1 MCGIVA
7 YKGKKVCFPILLD
20 GLKKLEY
27 RGYDSAG
34 VACIINNKINITKRA
49 GKVKELE
56 NAIKNKQ
63 SSKNCSGLGIAH
75 TRWATH
81 GEPNQKNAHPHIDD
95 SKKITLVHNG
105 IIENFDPIKKFL
117 KSKKIKFKSDTDT
130 EVLVQLIGY
139 FYNKGKLN
147 FEQSVRAALQRV
159 DGAYAIVILNTDF
172 PDMMIAARKGS
183 PLVLGLKDNEFFIGS
198 DVSPIIKYTQQIT
211 YLNDSEMAVIN
222 GDSYEIKSVDKDV
235 SLPKKVEKIDYKI
248 DDFDKGKFQYFMHKE
263 IHEQVDTIRNTLK
276 GRSTKSSV
284 LLHGLSEYW
293 EEIKVAEKIY
303 ITACGTSWHAGLIG
317 KNLIERFAEVPVH
330 VEYASEFRYNH
341 SIMDNKTVVIAISQS
356 GETADTLAAIAK
368 ANDFGAITI
377 GICNVPGSSVSRETK
392 CGIHTR
398 CGHEIGVA
406 STKAFTAQIS
416 VLYLLALK
424 LADSKKK
431 ITAHGLKKYLNM
443 SGYEKSAVGLNPYGT
458 KAIKSLLRKEKSIN
472 KMAQKYKNASDFLYL
487 GRGLNFPVAL
497 EGALKLK
504 EISYIHAEGYPAAEM
519 KHGPIALVDK
529 NMPNVF
535 IVPKDKTY
543 DKIISNI
550 EEIKSRKG
558 KIIIVTD
565 SKDKIL
571 RDLADDLI
579 LLPKTNQYLFVILAT
594 IALQLFSYFIALA
607 KGCDVDQP
615 RNLAKSV
622 TVE

>member
-7 YKGKKVCFPILLD
+7 YKGPKNCYPILVD
-20 GLKKLEY
+20 GLHRLEY

-34 VACIINNKINITKRA
+34 IACLSDGKISITKRS
-49 GKVKELE
+49 GKVIQLE
-56 NAIKNKQ
+56 QRLKVDGKFQ
-63 SSKNCSGLGIAH
+63 DCHGPGIAH

-81 GEPNQKNAHPHIDD
+81 GKPNQINAHPHKDQSGNIV
-95 SKKITLVHNG
+95 LVHNG
-105 IIENFDPIKKFL
+105 IIENYNPIKKFL
-117 KSKKIKFKSDTDT
+117 KSKKVKFKSETDT

-139 FYNKGKLN
+139 FFNQGKLN

-159 DGAYAIVILNTDF
+159 DGAYGIVVLNKKE
-172 PDMMIAARKGS
+172 PDVMIAARKGS
-183 PLVLGLKDNEFFIGS
+183 PLVLGIKDKEFFIAS
-198 DVSPIIKYTQQIT
+198 DISPIIKHTQQII
-211 YLNDSEMAVIN
+211 YLEDAQMAIIN
-222 GDSYEIKSVDKDV
+222 GDDYKITSINKDV

-248 DDFDKGKFQYFMHKE
+248 DDYDKGKFKFFMHKE
-263 IHEQVDTIRNTLK
+263 IHEQIDTIKNTIT
-276 GRSTKSSV
+276 GRTKKDSIM
-284 LLHGLSEYW
+284 LHGLLDYW
-293 EEIKVAEKIY
+293 QEIKQADKIF

-330 VEYASEFRYNH
+330 VEYASEFRYNKTLV
-341 SIMDNKTVVIAISQS
+341 DNNSVVIAISQS
-356 GETADTLAAIAK
+356 GETADTLAAIQK
-368 ANDFGAITI
+368 ANDYGAITV
-377 GICNVPGSSVSRETK
+377 GICNVPGSSVSRETN
-392 CGIHTR
+392 CGIFTR
-398 CGHEIGVA
+398 CGHEVGVA

-416 VLYLLALK
+416 ILYLLALK
-424 LADSKKK
+424 LADSNDTMSKKDIKKHLDYEDGIKK
-431 ITAHGLKKYLNM
+431 IKNVLN
-443 SGYEKSAVGLNPYGT
+443 
-458 KAIKSLLRKEKSIN
+458 KEKDI
-472 KMAQKYKNASDFLYL
+472 KRIALKYKNANDFLYL

-529 NMPNVF
+529 DMPNVF

-571 RDLADDLI
+571 KDLANDLI
-579 LLPKTNQYLFVILAT
+579 LVPKTNHYMFCVLAS
-594 IALQLFSYFIALA
+594 IVLQLFAYYVAVGKKLN
-607 KGCDVDQP
+607 VDQP

>member
-7 YKGKKVCFPILLD
+7 YKGPKNCYPILID
-20 GLKKLEY
+20 GLHRLEY

-34 VACIINNKINITKRA
+34 IACLSDDRITVTKRS
-49 GKVKELE
+49 GKVIQLE
-56 NAIKNKQ
+56 R
-63 SSKNCSGLGIAH
+63 GLKVNGKYENFNGSGIAH

-81 GEPNQKNAHPHIDD
+81 GKPNQINAHPHKDD
-95 SKKITLVHNG
+95 SGNIVLVHNG
-105 IIENFDPIKKFL
+105 IIENYDPIKKFL
-117 KSKKIKFKSDTDT
+117 KSKKIKFKSETDT

-159 DGAYAIVILNTDF
+159 DGAYGIVVLNKKE
-172 PDMMIAARKGS
+172 PDIMIAARKGS
-183 PLVLGLKDNEFFIGS
+183 PLVLGIKDNEFFVGS
-198 DVSPIIKYTQQIT
+198 DVSPIIKHTQQII
-211 YLNDSEMAVIN
+211 YLEDSQMAVMKGEEYKIT
-222 GDSYEIKSVDKDV
+222 SIDKDV
-235 SLPKKVEKIDYKI
+235 SLPKKVEKIDFKI
-248 DDFDKGKFQYFMHKE
+248 DDYDKGKFKYFMHKE
-263 IHEQVDTIRNTLK
+263 IHEQIYTIRNTIT
-276 GRSTKSSV
+276 GRAKKDRV
-284 LLHGLSEYW
+284 YLNGLMEYW
-293 EEIKVAEKIY
+293 TQIKEADKIF

-330 VEYASEFRYNH
+330 VEYASEFRYNKTLV
-341 SIMDNKTVVIAISQS
+341 DNKSVVIAISQS
-356 GETADTLAAIAK
+356 GETADTLAAIKK
-368 ANDFGAITI
+368 ANEYGAITV
-377 GICNVPGSSVSRETK
+377 GICNVAGSSVARETN
-392 CGIHTR
+392 CGIFTR
-398 CGHEIGVA
+398 CGHEVGVA
-406 STKAFTAQIS
+406 STKAFTAQVS

-424 LADSKKK
+424 LADSNDTISRNSIK
-431 ITAHGLKKYLNM
+431 AHLDFDD
-443 SGYEKSAVGLNPYGT
+443 
-458 KAIKSLLRKEKSIN
+458 SIN
-472 KMAQKYKNASDFLYL
+472 KIKSILKKENEIRKVALKYKNAKDFLYL

-529 NMPNVF
+529 NMPNLF

-565 SKDKIL
+565 SRDKIL
-571 RDLADDLI
+571 KGLANDLI
-579 LLPKTNQYLFVILAT
+579 LIPKTNHYMFCQLAT
-594 IALQLFSYFIALA
+594 IVLQLFAYYIAVGKKLN
-607 KGCDVDQP
+607 VDQP

>member
-7 YKGKKVCFPILLD
+7 YKGPKNCYPILID
-20 GLKKLEY
+20 GLHRLEY

-34 VACIINNKINITKRA
+34 IACLSDDRITVTKRS
-49 GKVKELE
+49 GKVIQLE
-56 NAIKNKQ
+56 RGLKVNGKYE
-63 SSKNCSGLGIAH
+63 NCNGSGIAH

-81 GEPNQKNAHPHIDD
+81 GKPNQINAHPHKDD
-95 SKKITLVHNG
+95 SGNIVLVHNG
-105 IIENFDPIKKFL
+105 IIENYDPIKKFL
-117 KSKKIKFKSDTDT
+117 KSKKIKFKSETDT

-139 FYNKGKLN
+139 FFNKGKLN

-159 DGAYAIVILNTDF
+159 DGAYGIVVLNRKE
-172 PDMMIAARKGS
+172 PDVMIAARKGS
-183 PLVLGLKDNEFFIGS
+183 PLVLGIKDNEFFVGS
-198 DVSPIIKYTQQIT
+198 DVSPIIKHTQQII
-211 YLNDSEMAVIN
+211 YLEDSQMAVMKGEEYKIT
-222 GDSYEIKSVDKDV
+222 SIDKDV
-235 SLPKKVEKIDYKI
+235 SLPKKVEKIDFKI
-248 DDFDKGKFQYFMHKE
+248 DDYDKGKFKYFMHKE
-263 IHEQVDTIRNTLK
+263 IHEQIYTIHNTIT
-276 GRSTKSSV
+276 GRAKKDRV
-284 LLHGLSEYW
+284 YLNGLMEYW
-293 EEIKVAEKIY
+293 TQIKEADKIF

-330 VEYASEFRYNH
+330 VEYASEFRYNKTLV
-341 SIMDNKTVVIAISQS
+341 DNKSVVIAISQS
-356 GETADTLAAIAK
+356 GETADTLAAIKK
-368 ANDFGAITI
+368 ANEYGAITV
-377 GICNVPGSSVSRETK
+377 GICNVAGSSVARETN
-392 CGIHTR
+392 CGIFTR
-398 CGHEIGVA
+398 CGHEVGVA
-406 STKAFTAQIS
+406 STKAFTAQVS

-424 LADSKKK
+424 LADSNDTISRNSMK
-431 ITAHGLKKYLNM
+431 AHLDFDD
-443 SGYEKSAVGLNPYGT
+443 
-458 KAIKSLLRKEKSIN
+458 SIN
-472 KMAQKYKNASDFLYL
+472 KIKSILKKENEIKKVALKYKNAKDFLYL

-529 NMPNVF
+529 NMPNLF

-565 SKDKIL
+565 SRDKIL
-571 RDLADDLI
+571 KNLANDLI
-579 LLPKTNQYLFVILAT
+579 LIPKTNHYMFCQLAT
-594 IALQLFSYFIALA
+594 IVLQLFAYYIAVGKKLN
-607 KGCDVDQP
+607 VDQP

>member
-7 YKGKKVCFPILLD
+7 YKGPKNCYPILID
-20 GLKKLEY
+20 GLHRLEY

-34 VACIINNKINITKRA
+34 VACLSDGKISITKRR
-49 GKVKELE
+49 GKVIQLE
-56 NAIKNKQ
+56 Q
-63 SSKNCSGLGIAH
+63 GLKANGKFQTCDGSGIAH

-81 GEPNQKNAHPHIDD
+81 GKPNQVNAHPHKDQSGNIV
-95 SKKITLVHNG
+95 LVHNG
-105 IIENFDPIKKFL
+105 IIENYNPIKKFL
-117 KSKKIKFKSDTDT
+117 KSKKIKFKSETDT

-139 FYNKGKLN
+139 FFNKGKLN

-159 DGAYAIVILNTDF
+159 DGAYGIVVLNRKE

-183 PLVLGLKDNEFFIGS
+183 PLVLGVKDNEFFVGS
-198 DVSPIIKYTQQIT
+198 DISPIIKHTQQIV
-211 YLNDSEMAVIN
+211 YLEDSQMAI
-222 GDSYEIKSVDKDV
+222 IKDDEYKITSIDKDV
-235 SLPKKVEKIDYKI
+235 SLPKKVEKIDFKI
-248 DDFDKGKFQYFMHKE
+248 DDYDKGKFKYFMHKE
-263 IHEQVDTIRNTLK
+263 IHEQIDTISNTIT
-276 GRSTKSSV
+276 GRAKKDRV
-284 LLHGLSEYW
+284 YLNGLLEYW
-293 EEIKVAEKIY
+293 AQIKEADKIF

-317 KNLIERFAEVPVH
+317 KNLIERFAKIPVH
-330 VEYASEFRYNH
+330 VEYASEFRYNKTL
-341 SIMDNKTVVIAISQS
+341 IDNNSVVIAISQS
-356 GETADTLAAIAK
+356 GETADTLAAIKK
-368 ANDFGAITI
+368 ANEHGAITV
-377 GICNVPGSSVSRETK
+377 GICNVPGSSVSRETN
-392 CGIHTR
+392 CGIFTR
-398 CGHEIGVA
+398 CGHEVGVA

-416 VLYLLALK
+416 ILYLLALK
-424 LADSKKK
+424 LAASNDAISKASLRSHLDFSDSIKK
-431 ITAHGLKKYLNM
+431 IKNVLKKEN
-443 SGYEKSAVGLNPYGT
+443 E
-458 KAIKSLLRKEKSIN
+458 IKKIAL
-472 KMAQKYKNASDFLYL
+472 KYKNANDFLYL
-487 GRGLNFPVAL
+487 GRGLNFPIAL

-558 KIIIVTD
+558 KIIIITD

-571 RDLADDLI
+571 RDLANDLI
-579 LLPKTNQYLFVILAT
+579 LVPKTNHFMFCHLAT
-594 IALQLFSYFIALA
+594 IVLQLFAYYIAVGKNLN
-607 KGCDVDQP
+607 VDQP

>member
-7 YKGKKVCFPILLD
+7 YKGSKNCFPILIN

-34 VACIINNKINITKRA
+34 VACILNDRIAITKRV
-49 GKVKELE
+49 GKVRELE
-56 NAIKNKQ
+56 NAINNKK
-63 SSKNCSGLGIAH
+63 SLKNCSGTGIAH

-81 GEPNQKNAHPHIDD
+81 GEPNQRNAHPHSDY

-105 IIENFDPIKKFL
+105 IIENHVPIKKFL
-117 KSKKIKFKSDTDT
+117 KSKKIIFKSDTDT

-139 FYNKGKLN
+139 FYNRGKLD

-159 DGAYAIVILNTDF
+159 DGAYAIVVLHMDF
-172 PDMMIAARKGS
+172 PEMMIAARKGS
-183 PLVLGLKDNEFFIGS
+183 PLVLGIKDSEFFIGS
-198 DVSPIIKYTQQIT
+198 DIFPIIKHTQNII
-211 YLNDSEMAVIN
+211 YLKDSEMAVMN
-222 GDSYEIKSVDKDV
+222 ESNYEIKSVDKDV
-235 SLPKKVEKIDYKI
+235 VLPKRVERIDYKI
-248 DDFDKGKFQYFMHKE
+248 DDFDKGKFKYFMHKE
-263 IHEQVDTIRNTLK
+263 IHEQTLTIQNTLK
-276 GRSTKSSV
+276 GRSTESSV

-293 EEIKVAEKIY
+293 EEIYKAEKIY

-317 KNLIERFAEVPVH
+317 KNLIERFAQIPVH

-341 SIMDNKTVVIAISQS
+341 SIMDNKTVVVAISQS
-356 GETADTLAAIAK
+356 GETADTLAAISK

-377 GICNVPGSSVSRETK
+377 GICNVPGSSVSRETN

-406 STKAFTAQIS
+406 STKAFTSQIA

-424 LADSKKK
+424 LADSRKEISKSEM
-431 ITAHGLKKYLNM
+431 KKYLM
-443 SGYEKSAVGLNPYGT
+443 GASGAVQKDI
-458 KAIKSLLRKEKSIN
+458 KALFRKEKSI
-472 KMAQKYKNASDFLYL
+472 KKIAEKYQNASDFLYL

-543 DKIISNI
+543 EKIISNI

-558 KIIIVTD
+558 KIIIITD

-571 RDLADDLI
+571 RDLSDDLI
-579 LLPKTNQYLFVILAT
+579 LLPRTNQYVFVILAT
-594 IALQLFSYFIALA
+594 IVLQLFSFFIAVA

>member
-7 YKGKKVCFPILLD
+7 YKGKKNCYPILIN

-34 VACIINNKINITKRA
+34 IACISDKGKITISKRS
-49 GKVKELE
+49 GKVRQLE
-56 NAIKNKQ
+56 ETLRKNNIHK
-63 SSKNCSGLGIAH
+63 KCIGTGIAH

-81 GEPNQKNAHPHIDD
+81 GRPNQVNSHPHNDQ
-95 SKKITLVHNG
+95 SGNVVLVHNG
-105 IIENFDPIKKFL
+105 IIENYDPIKKFL
-117 KSKKIKFKSDTDT
+117 KSKRVKFKSETDT

-159 DGAYAIVILNTDF
+159 DGAYAIVVLNKNE
-172 PDMMIAARKGS
+172 PDKMIAARKGS
-183 PLVLGLKDNEFFIGS
+183 PLVLGINDEEFFVGS
-198 DVSPIIKYTQQIT
+198 DISPIINYTQQII
-211 YLNDSEMAVIN
+211 YLEESQMAVI
-222 GDSYEIKSVDKDV
+222 GEKDYEIKSIEKDIT
-235 SLPKKVEKIDYKI
+235 LPKVVEKIDYKI
-248 DDFDKGKFQYFMHKE
+248 DDYDKGNFKYFMHKE
-263 IHEQVDTIRNTLK
+263 IHEQVNTISNTIVGRTKGHKVILNGLK
-276 GRSTKSSV
+276 EFWSQIES
-284 LLHGLSEYW
+284 
-293 EEIKVAEKIY
+293 ANKIY

-317 KNLIERFAEVPVH
+317 KNLIERFAKVPVL
-330 VEYASEFRYNH
+330 VEYASEFRYNKTLIDNN
-341 SIMDNKTVVIAISQS
+341 SIVIAISQS
-356 GETADTLAAIAK
+356 GETADTLAAIKK
-368 ANDFGAITI
+368 ANDYGAITI
-377 GICNVPGSSVSRETK
+377 GICNVPGSSISRETD
-392 CGIHTR
+392 CGVFTR
-398 CGHEIGVA
+398 CGHEVGVA

-416 VLYLLALK
+416 ILYLFSLK
-424 LADSKKK
+424 LAYGKKQ
-431 ITAHGLKKYLNM
+431 I
-443 SGYEKSAVGLNPYGT
+443 SKSAM
-458 KAIKSLLRKEKSIN
+458 KAHLDFASSVRKVKSILRKENEIKKI
-472 KMAQKYKNASDFLYL
+472 ALKYKNASDFLYL

-558 KIIIVTD
+558 KIIIITD
-565 SKDKIL
+565 SKEKVL
-571 RDLADDLI
+571 KDLANDLI
-579 LLPKTNQYLFVILAT
+579 VVPKTNHYMFCILAT
-594 IALQLFSYFIALA
+594 IVLQLFAYYIAVA
-607 KGCDVDQP
+607 KKLNVDQP

>member
-7 YKGKKVCFPILLD
+7 YKGSKNCFPILLT

-34 VACIINNKINITKRA
+34 VACILNDKSVATEHKITVIKSV
-49 GKVKELE
+49 GKVKKLE
-56 NAIKNKQ
+56 NAINSNK
-63 SSKNCSGLGIAH
+63 SLKDCSGIGIAH

-81 GEPNQKNAHPHIDD
+81 GEPNQKNAHPHSDY

-105 IIENFDPIKKFL
+105 IIENHVPIKKFL
-117 KSKKIKFKSDTDT
+117 KSKKITFKSDSDT

-139 FYNKGKLN
+139 FYNRGKLN

-159 DGAYAIVILNTDF
+159 DGAYGIVVLHVDF
-172 PDMMIAARKGS
+172 PEMMIAARKGS
-183 PLVLGLKDNEFFIGS
+183 PLVLGVNDSEFFIGS
-198 DVSPIIKYTQQIT
+198 DISPIIKHTQNII

-222 GDSYEIKSVDKDV
+222 ESSYEIKSVDKDV
-235 SLPKKVEKIDYKI
+235 ILPKKVEKIDYKI
-248 DDFDKGKFQYFMHKE
+248 DDFDKGKFKYFMHKE
-263 IHEQVDTIRNTLK
+263 IHEQVTTIQNTLR
-276 GRSTKSSV
+276 GRSSKNSV
-284 LLHGLSEYW
+284 LLHGLAEYW
-293 EEIKVAEKIY
+293 EEIKAADRIY

-317 KNLIERFAEVPVH
+317 KNLIERFAQIPVH
-330 VEYASEFRYNH
+330 VEYASEFRYNY

-356 GETADTLAAIAK
+356 GETADTLAAISK

-377 GICNVPGSSVSRETK
+377 GICNVPGSSVSRETN

-406 STKAFTAQIS
+406 STKAFTAQIA
-416 VLYLLALK
+416 VLYLFALK
-424 LADSKKK
+424 LADSRKKM
-431 ITAHGLKKYLNM
+431 T
-443 SGYEKSAVGLNPYGT
+443 KSAMKKHLAMAST
-458 KAIKSLLRKEKSIN
+458 AAQKDIKSLLKKERSIK
-472 KMAQKYKNASDFLYL
+472 KMAKKYQNASDFLYL

-558 KIIIVTD
+558 KIIIITD

-571 RDLADDLI
+571 RDLSDDLI
-579 LLPKTNQYLFVILAT
+579 LLPKTNPYIFVILAT
-594 IALQLFSYFIALA
+594 IVLQLFAFFIAVA

>member
-7 YKGKKVCFPILLD
+7 YKGSKNCFPILLT

-34 VACIINNKINITKRA
+34 IACILNDKSVATEHKITIIKSA
-49 GKVKELE
+49 GKVKKLE
-56 NAIKNKQ
+56 NLIN
-63 SSKNCSGLGIAH
+63 SKRSLKDCSGIGIAH

-81 GEPNQKNAHPHIDD
+81 GEPNQKNAHPHSDY

-105 IIENFDPIKKFL
+105 IIENHVPIKKFL
-117 KSKKIKFKSDTDT
+117 KSKKITFKSDTDT

-139 FYNKGKLN
+139 FYNRGKLN

-159 DGAYAIVILNTDF
+159 DGAYAIVVLHVDF
-172 PDMMIAARKGS
+172 PEMMIAARKGS

-198 DVSPIIKYTQQIT
+198 DISPIIKYTQNII
-211 YLNDSEMAVIN
+211 YLNDNEMAIIN
-222 GDSYEIKSVDKDV
+222 ESKYNIKSVNKDV
-235 SLPKKVEKIDYKI
+235 ILPKKVEKIDYKI
-248 DDFDKGKFQYFMHKE
+248 DDFDKGKFKYFMHKE
-263 IHEQVDTIRNTLK
+263 IHEQSLTVTNTLK
-276 GRSTKSSV
+276 SRSTTSSV

-293 EEIKVAEKIY
+293 AEIKEAERIY

-317 KNLIERFAEVPVH
+317 KNLIERFAQIPVH
-330 VEYASEFRYNH
+330 VEYASQFRYNH

-356 GETADTLAAIAK
+356 GETADTLAAISK

-377 GICNVPGSSVSRETK
+377 GICNVPGSSVSRETN

-406 STKAFTAQIS
+406 STKAFTAQIA
-416 VLYLLALK
+416 VLYLFALK
-424 LADSKKK
+424 LADSRKKM
-431 ITAHGLKKYLNM
+431 T
-443 SGYEKSAVGLNPYGT
+443 KSAMKKHLAMAST
-458 KAIKSLLRKEKSIN
+458 AAQKDIKSLLKKEKSIK
-472 KMAQKYKNASDFLYL
+472 KMAKKYQNASDFLYL

-529 NMPNVF
+529 TMPSVF

-543 DKIISNI
+543 EKILSNI
-550 EEIKSRKG
+550 AEIKSRKG
-558 KIIIVTD
+558 KIIIITD
-565 SKDKIL
+565 SRDKIL
-571 RDLADDLI
+571 RDLSDDLI
-579 LLPKTNQYLFVILAT
+579 LVPQTNPYMFTMLAT
-594 IALQLFSYFIALA
+594 ITLQLFAFFIAVA

>member
-7 YKGKKVCFPILLD
+7 YKGNNDCLPILLN

-34 VACIINNKINITKRA
+34 LAYLINNKINIIKRA

-56 NAIKNKQ
+56 DAVNNKK
-63 SSKNCSGLGIAH
+63 SLENCGGLGIAH

-81 GEPNQKNAHPHIDD
+81 GEPNQRNAHPHQDE
-95 SKKITLVHNG
+95 SKKIALVHNG
-105 IIENFDPIKKFL
+105 IIENYDPIKKFL
-117 KSKKIKFKSDTDT
+117 KSKKVKFKSDTDT

-159 DGAYAIVILNTDF
+159 DGAYGLVILNSDF

-183 PLVLGLKDNEFFIGS
+183 PLVLGIKDNEFFIGS
-198 DVSPIIKYTQQIT
+198 DVSPIVNHTQQII

-222 GDSYEIKSVDKDV
+222 GTDYQIKSVDKDV

-248 DDFDKGKFQYFMHKE
+248 DDFDKGKFKYFMHKE
-263 IHEQVDTIRNTLK
+263 IHEQVTTIRNTLK
-276 GRSTKSSV
+276 GRSTKRSV
-284 LLHGLSEYW
+284 LLNGLSEYW
-293 EEIKVAEKIY
+293 EEIRVAEKIY

-341 SIMDNKTVVIAISQS
+341 SIMDSKTVVIAISQS
-356 GETADTLAAIAK
+356 GETADTLAAISK
-368 ANDFGAITI
+368 ANDLGAITI

-424 LADSKKK
+424 FADSRK
-431 ITAHGLKKYLNM
+431 IMTKHAIWKHLDMTGVN
-443 SGYEKSAVGLNPYGT
+443 AGT
-458 KAIKSLLRKEKSIN
+458 RAIKSLLKKEKSIN
-472 KMAQKYKNASDFLYL
+472 RIAKKYKNAKDFLYL

-558 KIIIVTD
+558 KIIIITD
-565 SKDKIL
+565 SKEKIL

-579 LLPKTNQYLFVILAT
+579 LVPKTNQYLFVILAT
-594 IALQLFSYFIALA
+594 ITLQLFSYFIAVV

>member
-7 YKGKKVCFPILLD
+7 YKGKKDCYPILLS

-34 VACIINNKINITKRA
+34 VASIINNKISITKRA

-56 NAIKNKQ
+56 SAINSKK
-63 SSKNCSGLGIAH
+63 SSKNCGGLGIAH

-81 GEPNQKNAHPHIDD
+81 GEPNQKNAHPHLDQ
-95 SKKITLVHNG
+95 SKKISLVHNG
-105 IIENFDPIKKFL
+105 IIENYDPIKKFL
-117 KSKKIKFKSDTDT
+117 RSKKVTFKSDTDT

-139 FYNKGKLN
+139 FYNQGKLD
-147 FEQSVRAALQRV
+147 FEESVRAALQRV
-159 DGAYAIVILNTDF
+159 DGAYGIVVLNIDF
-172 PDMMIAARKGS
+172 PEMMIAARKGS
-183 PLVLGLKDNEFFIGS
+183 PLVMGIKEGEFFIGS
-198 DVSPIIKYTQQIT
+198 DISPIVSYTQQII

-222 GDSYEIKSVDKDV
+222 KNDYKIKSVEKDIA
-235 SLPKKVEKIDYKI
+235 LPKKIEKIDYKI
-248 DDFDKGKFQYFMHKE
+248 DDFDKGKFKHFMHKE
-263 IHEQVDTIRNTLK
+263 IHEQVTTIANTLK
-276 GRSTKSSV
+276 SRSNKNSV

-293 EEIKVAEKIY
+293 EEIKSAEKIY

-317 KNLIERFAEVPVH
+317 KNLIERFANVPVH

-368 ANDFGAITI
+368 ANDYGAITI

-392 CGIHTR
+392 CGVHTR

-406 STKAFTAQIS
+406 STKAFTAQIT
-416 VLYLLALK
+416 VLYFFALK
-424 LADSKKK
+424 LADSKK
-431 ITAHGLKKYLNM
+431 TM
-443 SGYEKSAVGLNPYGT
+443 TKSLMRKHLDLSMWPRYVSD
-458 KAIKSLLRKEKSIN
+458 IKSVLRKEKSI
-472 KMAQKYKNASDFLYL
+472 KKIAEKYQNASDFLYL

-558 KIIIVTD
+558 KIIIITD
-565 SKDKIL
+565 SRDKIL

-579 LLPKTNQYLFVILAT
+579 LVPKTTHYMFVVLAT
-594 IALQLFSYFIALA
+594 IVLQLFSYFVAVA

>member
-7 YKGKKVCFPILLD
+7 YKGPKNCYPILID
-20 GLKKLEY
+20 GLHRLEY

-34 VACIINNKINITKRA
+34 IACLSDDKITVTKRS
-49 GKVKELE
+49 GKVIQLE
-56 NAIKNKQ
+56 RGLKVNGKYE
-63 SSKNCSGLGIAH
+63 NCNGSGIAH

-81 GEPNQKNAHPHIDD
+81 GKPNQINAHPHKDD
-95 SKKITLVHNG
+95 SGNIVLVHNG
-105 IIENFDPIKKFL
+105 IIENYDPIKKFL
-117 KSKKIKFKSDTDT
+117 KSKKIKFKSETDT

-159 DGAYAIVILNTDF
+159 DGAYGIVVLNKKE
-172 PDMMIAARKGS
+172 PDVMIAARKGS
-183 PLVLGLKDNEFFIGS
+183 PLVLGIKDNEFFVGS
-198 DVSPIIKYTQQIT
+198 DVSPIIKHTQQII
-211 YLNDSEMAVIN
+211 YLEDSQMAVMKGEEYKIT
-222 GDSYEIKSVDKDV
+222 SIDKDV
-235 SLPKKVEKIDYKI
+235 SLPKKVEKIDFKI
-248 DDFDKGKFQYFMHKE
+248 DDYDKGKFKYFMHKE
-263 IHEQVDTIRNTLK
+263 IHEQIYTIRNTIT
-276 GRSTKSSV
+276 GRAKKDRV
-284 LLHGLSEYW
+284 YLNGLMEYW
-293 EEIKVAEKIY
+293 TQIKEADKIF

-330 VEYASEFRYNH
+330 VEYASEFRYNKTLV
-341 SIMDNKTVVIAISQS
+341 DNKSVVIAISQS
-356 GETADTLAAIAK
+356 GETADTLAAIKK
-368 ANDFGAITI
+368 ANEYGAITV
-377 GICNVPGSSVSRETK
+377 GICNVAGSSVARETN
-392 CGIHTR
+392 CGIFTR
-398 CGHEIGVA
+398 CGHEVGVA
-406 STKAFTAQIS
+406 STKAFTAQVS

-424 LADSKKK
+424 LADSNDTISRNSMIAHLDFDDSFNK
-431 ITAHGLKKYLNM
+431 IKSILKKEN
-443 SGYEKSAVGLNPYGT
+443 E
-458 KAIKSLLRKEKSIN
+458 IRKV
-472 KMAQKYKNASDFLYL
+472 ALKYKNAKDFLYL

-529 NMPNVF
+529 NMPNLF

-565 SKDKIL
+565 SRDKIL
-571 RDLADDLI
+571 KSLANDLI
-579 LLPKTNQYLFVILAT
+579 LIPKTNHYMFCQLAT
-594 IALQLFSYFIALA
+594 IVLQLFAYYIAVGKKLN
-607 KGCDVDQP
+607 VDQP

>member
-7 YKGKKVCFPILLD
+7 YKGQKNCYPILID
-20 GLKKLEY
+20 GLHRLEY

-34 VACIINNKINITKRA
+34 VACLSDGKISITKRS
-49 GKVKELE
+49 GKVVQLE
-56 NAIKNKQ
+56 QKLKVNGKFQ
-63 SSKNCSGLGIAH
+63 NCDGAGIAH

-81 GEPNQKNAHPHIDD
+81 GKPNQVNAHPHKDQSGNIV
-95 SKKITLVHNG
+95 LVHNG
-105 IIENFDPIKKFL
+105 IIENYNPIKKFL
-117 KSKKIKFKSDTDT
+117 KSKKVKFKSETDT

-139 FYNKGKLN
+139 FYNRGKLN

-159 DGAYAIVILNTDF
+159 DGAYGIVVLNKKE
-172 PDMMIAARKGS
+172 PDIMIAARKGS
-183 PLVLGLKDNEFFIGS
+183 PLVLGVKDSEFFIGS
-198 DVSPIIKYTQQIT
+198 DVSPIIKHTQQII
-211 YLNDSEMAVIN
+211 YLEDSQMVVINDSDYKITSIN
-222 GDSYEIKSVDKDV
+222 KDV
-235 SLPKKVEKIDYKI
+235 SLPKKVEKIDFKI
-248 DDFDKGKFQYFMHKE
+248 DDYDKGKFKYFMHKE
-263 IHEQVDTIRNTLK
+263 IHEQIHTIRNTIT
-276 GRSTKSSV
+276 GRTKKDRV
-284 LLHGLSEYW
+284 YLNGLLEYW
-293 EEIKVAEKIY
+293 PQIKDADKIF

-330 VEYASEFRYNH
+330 VEYASEFRYNKTLV
-341 SIMDNKTVVIAISQS
+341 DNNSVVIAISQS
-356 GETADTLAAIAK
+356 GETADTLAAIKK
-368 ANDFGAITI
+368 ANEFGAITV
-377 GICNVPGSSVSRETK
+377 GLCNVPGSSVARETN
-392 CGIHTR
+392 CGIFTR
-398 CGHEIGVA
+398 CGHEVGVA

-416 VLYLLALK
+416 ILYLLALK
-424 LADSKKK
+424 LADSNDTMNKRSIK
-431 ITAHGLKKYLNM
+431 AHLDFDD
-443 SGYEKSAVGLNPYGT
+443 
-458 KAIKSLLRKEKSIN
+458 SIN
-472 KMAQKYKNASDFLYL
+472 KIKTILKKENEIKKIALKYKNAKDFLYL

-529 NMPNVF
+529 DMPNVF

-558 KIIIVTD
+558 KIIIITD

-571 RDLADDLI
+571 KSLANDLI
-579 LLPKTNQYLFVILAT
+579 IVPKTNHYMFCQLAT
-594 IALQLFSYFIALA
+594 IVLQLFAYYIAVGKKLN
-607 KGCDVDQP
+607 VDQP